1 MEKIGKKC
9 YDKNKRG
16 EEDVMLENLMKI
28 TSILL
33 EYIWIMNI
41 SFILILV
48 FLERK
53 NPLYTLL
60 WAIILSL
67 APYIGFIAYLFFG
80 ISFRKR
86 RKANKIYELAR
97 LESKDMIEFSQRA
110 DLQNWERLIHYL
122 EMTSKNRLT
131 WQNTMTPYFEGEK
144 YFRAL
149 LQDLKEAKREIKIEM
164 YLFRNDFLGKKILEV
179 LKERANIG
187 VEIFLLLDGVNPPS
201 YSMRKFLK
209 EVGIQY
215 RIFFP
220 SPLPYLNISLNAN
233 YRNHKK
239 LCIID
244 RKISY
249 LGGFNIGDEYIGN
262 GKIGYW
268 RDTAIR
274 VAGEIVVELEK
285 EFYFTWN
292 IASREKRELGEK
304 VYPYMQEVMQE
315 IKRRKGRNT
324 GYMQVATSG
333 PNFAFHTLRDN
344 YLNLIQG
351 AKSHIYIQTP
361 YFVPDDIILDA
372 LKIACLSGVKVKI
385 MIPAKSDHFIIHP
398 VNHYFVGE
406 LLELGAEI
414 LEYQKGFLHC
424 KVIMVDGEVVS
435 MGSCN
440 VDYRSFYQNFEIN
453 VNIYEKDVVREF
465 EKQFKKDVAVSERI
479 SYPKYR
485 SRSIRT
491 KIKEAVFRL
500 FAPVL

>member
-1 MEKIGKKC
+1 MIESILK
-9 YDKNKRG
+9 
-16 EEDVMLENLMKI
+16 M

-33 EYIWIMNI
+33 EYIWIMNL

-48 FLERK
+48 LLERK

-60 WAIILSL
+60 WTIILSL

-86 RKANKIYELAR
+86 RKANKIYQLAR
-97 LESKDMIEFSQRA
+97 LESKNMIEFSQRK
-110 DLQNWERLIHYL
+110 DLQNWEKLIHYL

-131 WQNTMTPYFEGEK
+131 WQNTMTPYFDGQK

-149 LQDLKEAKREIKIEM
+149 LQDLKEAKKEIKMEM
-164 YLFRNDFLGKKILEV
+164 YLFRKDMLGNQV
-179 LKERANIG
+179 LSLLVEKARTG
-187 VEIFLLLDGVNPPS
+187 VEIFLLLDGANPPS
-201 YSMRKFLK
+201 FSMRKILK
-209 EVGIQY
+209 IAGIEY

-220 SPLPYLNISLNAN
+220 SPFPFINISLNAN

-239 LCIID
+239 MCIID
-244 RKISY
+244 RKIAY
-249 LGGFNIGDEYIGN
+249 IGGFNIGDEYIGN
-262 GKIGYW
+262 GKLGYW

-292 IASREKRELGEK
+292 IASREKRQLGEK
-304 VYPYMQEVMQE
+304 VYPYMREVMQE

-333 PNFAFHTLRDN
+333 PNFDFHTLRDS

-385 MIPAKSDHFIIHP
+385 MIPAKSDHFIIQP
-398 VNHYFVGE
+398 VNHYFIGE
-406 LLELGAEI
+406 LLELGADI

-453 VNIYEKDVVREF
+453 VNIYEKDVVGEF
-465 EKQFKKDVAVSERI
+465 EKQFKRDIAASERI
-479 SYPKYR
+479 SYQNYH
-485 SRSIRT
+485 SRALW
-491 KIKEAVFRL
+491 KKAKEAVFRL